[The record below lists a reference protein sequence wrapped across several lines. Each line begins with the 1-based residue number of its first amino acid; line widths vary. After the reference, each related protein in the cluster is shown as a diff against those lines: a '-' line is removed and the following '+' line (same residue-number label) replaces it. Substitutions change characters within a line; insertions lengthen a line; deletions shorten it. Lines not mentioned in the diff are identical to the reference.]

1 MMHYRTSKKGL
12 SLLQQREGCRLQAYL
27 CSAKVP
33 TIGWGHTKDV
43 KLGDVCTI
51 EQAKQWLR
59 EDIAPVENHLNLINE
74 RLKRKFRQC
83 EFDALVSFIHQI
95 GIGNFASSTCR
106 KFIVAERPLDQIANE
121 FPKWSYITDRKTGK
135 KVWSTAVE
143 NRHISEKNQFL
154 GK

>member
-1 MMHYRTSKKGL
+1 MMHISRKGIDRIVE
-12 SLLQQREGCRLQAYL
+12 REALCLKAYQ
-27 CSAKVP
+27 CKAGVW
-33 TIGWGHTKDV
+33 TIGIGHTQNV
-43 KLGDVCTI
+43 VPGQTI
-51 EQAKQWLR
+51 TKEMAYILFQS
-59 EDIAPVENHLNLINE
+59 DIAPVENHLNLINA

-106 KFIVAERPLDQIANE
+106 KFIVAERPLEQIANE